1 MQVFHEVICFKLLVA
16 TVLRFRPILLSGH
29 KGSAGGSDC
38 LPALQR
44 HMMAQW
50 VLWRAACMAM
60 KCVMT
65 WVICTTL
72 LSSFSACRQQW
83 SYSVSRNIS
92 EATLFTMQVHRAA
105 VKATVEALKDCL
117 LGSGMSC
124 PLAQS
129 LISAVSPGE
138 PAHYISTLY
147 QLGQDS
153 QVFISLLPV
162 SSIYSAATSS
172 CIAQRLA
179 RT

>member
-1 MQVFHEVICFKLLVA
+1 MKLPQSVG
-16 TVLRFRPILLSGH
+16 VSVRRPI
-29 KGSAGGSDC
+29 
-38 LPALQR
+38 P
-44 HMMAQW
+44 
-50 VLWRAACMAM
+50 
-60 KCVMT
+60 T
-65 WVICTTL
+65 I
-72 LSSFSACRQQW
+72 
-83 SYSVSRNIS
+83 
-92 EATLFTMQVHRAA
+92 QVHRAA

-153 QVFISLLPV
+153 QVFTSLMPMP
-162 SSIYSAATSS
+162 SIHSEAPSS
-172 CIAQRLA
+172 CIAEGLA